1 MYPNL
6 NAEMARKGLSVRDLQ
21 AVIRK
26 TDRTTR
32 DKVNGLAA
40 WTLNEAADITA
51 RLTTMRICLMAQQY
65 LEPWAVVIWA
75 AAMDRDLKW

>member
-40 WTLNEAADITA
+40 WTLNEAADIRDA
-51 RLTTMRICLMAQQY
+51 YFPGMSLDY
-65 LEPWAVVIWA
+65 LFAKA
-75 AAMDRDLKW
+75 SA

>member
-40 WTLNEAADITA
+40 WTLNEAADIRDA
-51 RLTTMRICLMAQQY
+51 YFPGMSLDYLFAKAQS
-65 LEPWAVVIWA
+65 
-75 AAMDRDLKW
+75 